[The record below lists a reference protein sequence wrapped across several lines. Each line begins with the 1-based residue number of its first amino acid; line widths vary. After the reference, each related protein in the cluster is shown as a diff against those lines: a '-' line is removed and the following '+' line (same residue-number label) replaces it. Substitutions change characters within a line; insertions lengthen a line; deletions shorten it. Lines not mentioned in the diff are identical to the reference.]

1 MAKVVKKAA
10 PKKAVKKAVPKKVV
24 KKAVPKKVVKNAV
37 PKKVVKKS
45 AVSID
50 RNTGVVDVHCPDR
63 DDFEVVDG
71 LSSNLEC

>member
-10 PKKAVKKAVPKKVV
+10 PKKVV
-24 KKAVPKKVVKNAV
+24 KKAVPKKLKAV

>member
-1 MAKVVKKAA
+1 MAKVVKKAV
-10 PKKAVKKAVPKKVV
+10 PKKHKKALPKKVV
-24 KKAVPKKVVKNAV
+24 KKAVPKKLKAV

>member
-10 PKKAVKKAVPKKVV
+10 PKKA
-24 KKAVPKKVVKNAV
+24 
-37 PKKVVKKS
+37 VKKS